1 MLLFSGNSNLPLA
14 KKIAEIIGVRVGEL
28 EITTFP
34 DNENRVR
41 VIEDVVDQDVIIV
54 QSTGITPNLFYIELF
69 LIIDSL
75 KRSGARTITLVV
87 PYLGYQRQDHIFRDG
102 EAVSL
107 EVIINILESLGVTKV
122 ISLDLHSVRIPEL
135 FQVPVVHLSAIPLF
149 AEEIKKMNPS
159 DTVLV
164 SPDMGGIARIKKL
177 SESLNNMP
185 YVSIVKDR
193 DLATGNIES
202 TTING
207 DIKKTAI
214 IVDDVISTGGTIV
227 AAAKLLEERGVEN
240 VYVMAT
246 HGIFAGNGSAELQN
260 SNVKKVII
268 TDSIKIPD
276 NKLFEKLEIISIAKA
291 VAKELSA

>member
-41 VIEDVVDQDVIIV
+41 VIEEVVGQDVVVV
-54 QSTGITPNLFYIELF
+54 QSTGITPNLYYIELF

-75 KRSGARTITLVV
+75 KRSGAKTITLVV

-107 EVIINILESLGVTKV
+107 EVIIDILEKLGATKV
-122 ISLDLHSVRIPEL
+122 ISVDLHSVRIPEL
-135 FQVPVVHLSAIPLF
+135 FHVPVGHISAIPVF
-149 AEEIKKMNPS
+149 AEEIKKMKLEE
-159 DTVLV
+159 TVLV

-177 SESLNNMP
+177 SEDLDGMP

-193 DLATGNIES
+193 DLATGSIES
-202 TTING
+202 NTING
-207 DIKKTAI
+207 DVKKTAI
-214 IVDDVISTGGTIV
+214 IVDDVISTGETIV
-227 AAAKLLEERGVEN
+227 AAAKLLEKNGAEE

-246 HGIFAGNGSAELQN
+246 HAILAGNASSKLQN
-260 SNVKKVII
+260 SNVKKVIV
-268 TDSIKIPD
+268 TDSINIPD
-276 NKLFEKLEIISIAKA
+276 NKLFEKLEIVSIANLI
-291 VAKELSA
+291 AKELSA